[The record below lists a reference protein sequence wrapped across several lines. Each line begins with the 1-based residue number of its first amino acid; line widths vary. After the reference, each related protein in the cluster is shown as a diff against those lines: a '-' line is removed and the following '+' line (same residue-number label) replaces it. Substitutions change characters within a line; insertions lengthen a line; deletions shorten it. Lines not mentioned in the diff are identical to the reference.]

1 MDFSKH
7 ERDSGTACVSESDRP
22 RIVMNAVKLFSVG
35 AVVAAIALAGPAWA
49 HARLVSS
56 NPARDA
62 TVSSPSTI
70 RLTFS
75 ERMVPAFSSFEV
87 VSAAGSEQAVR
98 TAVSEDGRTL
108 TGTPARPLAAGDYTV
123 TWTIAS
129 SDGHRMTGSYGFT
142 VR

>member
-1 MDFSKH
+1 
-7 ERDSGTACVSESDRP
+7 
-22 RIVMNAVKLFSVG
+22 MNPFRFLSVG

-62 TVSSPSTI
+62 TVSSPSTL

-75 ERMVPAFSSFEV
+75 ERMVPAFSSLEV
-87 VSAAGSEQAVR
+87 VSASGAEQAVR
-98 TAVSEDGRTL
+98 TAVSEDARTI
-108 TGTPARPLAAGDYTV
+108 TGTPARPLAAGGYTV

>member
-1 MDFSKH
+1 
-7 ERDSGTACVSESDRP
+7 
-22 RIVMNAVKLFSVG
+22 MNLYRYLSVG
-35 AVVAAIALAGPAWA
+35 AVVAAVAMAGPAWA

-75 ERMVPAFSSFEV
+75 ERLVPAFSRFEV
-87 VSAAGSEQAVR
+87 TNASGAEQTVR
-98 TAVSEDGRTL
+98 TVVSDDGLTI
-108 TGTPARPLAAGDYTV
+108 TGTPARTLAPGAYTI

>member
-1 MDFSKH
+1 MTLRLLTH
-7 ERDSGTACVSESDRP
+7 VA
-22 RIVMNAVKLFSVG
+22 I
-35 AVVAAIALAGPAWA
+35 VAAVCAAGPAWA

-62 TVSSPSTI
+62 TVSTPSTI

-75 ERMVPAFSSFEV
+75 ERVVPAFSRFEV
-87 VSAAGSEQAVR
+87 ANASGAEQVVR
-98 TAVSEDGRTL
+98 TAVSEDGL
-108 TGTPARPLAAGDYTV
+108 TITGSPARPLAPGAYTI

-129 SDGHRMTGSYGFT
+129 SDGHRMTGSYGFR

>member
-1 MDFSKH
+1 
-7 ERDSGTACVSESDRP
+7 
-22 RIVMNAVKLFSVG
+22 MNLFRTLGSA
-35 AVVAAIALAGPAWA
+35 AVVVAVTAAGPAWA

-75 ERMVPAFSSFEV
+75 ERVVPAFSRFEV
-87 VSAAGSEQAVR
+87 ANASGAEQVVG
-98 TAVSEDGRTL
+98 TAVSEDGL
-108 TGTPARPLAAGDYTV
+108 TITGSPARPLAPGAYTV

-129 SDGHRMTGSYGFT
+129 SDGHRMTGSYGFR

>member
-1 MDFSKH
+1 ML
-7 ERDSGTACVSESDRP
+7 R
-22 RIVMNAVKLFSVG
+22 AVGVPIAA
-35 AVVAAIALAGPAWA
+35 AVLAIAGPAWA

-75 ERMVPAFSSFEV
+75 ERLVPAFSHFEV
-87 VSAAGSEQAVR
+87 TNASGAEQTVR
-98 TAVSEDGRTL
+98 TVVSDDGLTI
-108 TGTPARPLAAGDYTV
+108 TGTPVRALAPGAYTV

>member
-1 MDFSKH
+1 MSPF
-7 ERDSGTACVSESDRP
+7 RF
-22 RIVMNAVKLFSVG
+22 LSVG
-35 AVVAAIALAGPAWA
+35 AVVTVMAVAGPAWA

-62 TVSSPSTI
+62 TVNSPSTI

-75 ERMVPAFSSFEV
+75 ERVVPAFSSFEV
-87 VSAAGSEQAVR
+87 ANASGAEQVVR
-98 TAVSEDGRTL
+98 TAVSEDGL
-108 TGTPARPLAAGDYTV
+108 SITGTPIRPLAPGAYTV

-129 SDGHRMTGSYGFT
+129 SDGHRMTGSYGFR

>member
-1 MDFSKH
+1 MNLL
-7 ERDSGTACVSESDRP
+7 RP
-22 RIVMNAVKLFSVG
+22 LGPAAAV
-35 AVVAAIALAGPAWA
+35 AILCLAGPAWA

-75 ERMVPAFSSFEV
+75 ERLVPAFSSFEV
-87 VSAAGSEQAVR
+87 ANASGVEQPVR
-98 TAVSEDGRTL
+98 TAVSEDGL
-108 TGTPARPLAAGDYTV
+108 TINGTPARPLARGAYTV

>member
-1 MDFSKH
+1 MSPAKF
-7 ERDSGTACVSESDRP
+7 
-22 RIVMNAVKLFSVG
+22 LSVG
-35 AVVAAIALAGPAWA
+35 AVLVVIAAAGPAWA

-62 TVSSPSTI
+62 TVTTPSTI

-75 ERMVPAFSSFEV
+75 ERVVPAFSSFEV
-87 VSAAGSEQAVR
+87 ISVSGAEQAVR
-98 TAVSEDGRTL
+98 TAVSEDGLTI
-108 TGTPARPLAAGDYTV
+108 TGTPARPLAPGAYTV
-123 TWTIAS
+123 TWAIAS